1 MADFT
6 GAAPGFDQQFA
17 AIYEELRR
25 LASAILRGSGQN
37 TLLNPTALVN
47 EAFVKLAS
55 SQHFSSVSPLHLKRA
70 IAQVMRQILVD
81 YWRRKQARG
90 GEAVKLT
97 LDDQVEGKSWSLE
110 EIIVIGDLI
119 DKLRALKPRLADIV
133 ECRFYLGLTN
143 EQIAAALGVSTA
155 TVEREWPVARAWLEG
170 QMG

>member
-1 MADFT
+1 
-6 GAAPGFDQQFA
+6 
-17 AIYEELRR
+17 
-25 LASAILRGSGQN
+25 
-37 TLLNPTALVN
+37 
-47 EAFVKLAS
+47 
-55 SQHFSSVSPLHLKRA
+55 VSPLHLKRA

-97 LDDQVEGKSWSLE
+97 LDDQIEQKSQKSWSIE
-110 EIIVIGDLI
+110 EILIMGDLI

-143 EQIAAALGVSTA
+143 EQIAAALGISTA

-170 QMG
+170 QIG